1 MEDRNGLNDSSDID
15 EAEESIAS
23 TKADDSSEVLE
34 DVDAALDL
42 LGGFGRHQKL
52 SFLLQTICMG
62 FGSYALYPMGY
73 YELQPKYECISF
85 DHATNPNAKWYPCT
99 NLDFC

>member
-1 MEDRNGLNDSSDID
+1 MDDNSD
-15 EAEESIAS
+15 
-23 TKADDSSEVLE
+23 VLE
-34 DVDAALDL
+34 DVDAALDI

-52 SFLLQTICMG
+52 SFLLQTVCMA

-85 DHATNPNAKWYPCT
+85 DHATNPAAEWYSCT
-99 NLDFC
+99 NIDFC